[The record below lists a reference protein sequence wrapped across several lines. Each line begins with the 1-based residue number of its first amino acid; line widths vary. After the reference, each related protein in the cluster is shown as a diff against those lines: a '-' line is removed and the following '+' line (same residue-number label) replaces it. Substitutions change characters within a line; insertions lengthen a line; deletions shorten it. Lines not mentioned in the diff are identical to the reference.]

1 MLNRILMRSIGI
13 LGKKFKT
20 RIVITHAYLLT
31 WDKNTMNKR
40 SQEQKKPK
48 HSNLFWVS
56 VKFTRKAKCSY
67 VISFLIEDRQGIKI
81 ATL

>member
-40 SQEQKKPK
+40 SQSIQTY
-48 HSNLFWVS
+48 FG
-56 VKFTRKAKCSY
+56 
-67 VISFLIEDRQGIKI
+67 FL
-81 ATL
+81 